1 MRQVPYPFVKWAG
14 GKSKLVDLI
23 IAKLPLNIDTYYE
36 PMVGGGAVLF
46 ELWKRNQFKKALIAD
61 ANPELITTYL
71 VIKHQVQELIKE
83 LKKKKYIY
91 EKTQYYKIRELKIV
105 KLDKVKIAARFI
117 YLNKSCFNGL
127 YRVNTKG
134 EFNVPFGRYINP
146 TILDTKNLL
155 KVNKVLQQVEI
166 VCDDFNVALDAKSTD
181 AVYFDP
187 PYLPIS
193 KTAKFDRYTDCGFG
207 IIEHERLASLFNE
220 ISKKTTVVLSNSN
233 SELAI
238 SLYRKFNIEYCN
250 GRRNIGG
257 HSRFRTQE
265 IIVSNA

>member
-1 MRQVPYPFVKWAG
+1 MKQVPHPFIKWAG
-14 GKSKLVDLI
+14 GKSRLVDFI
-23 IAKLPLNIDTYYE
+23 IAKLPLHINTYYE

-46 ELWKRNQFKKALIAD
+46 ELWKRNQFKKALISD
-61 ANPELITTYL
+61 ANQELITTYI
-71 VIKHQVQELIKE
+71 VIKNQVQELIKE
-83 LKKKKYIY
+83 LKKNKYTY
-91 EKTQYYKIRELKIV
+91 DKTQYYKIRALKTA
-105 KLDKVKIAARFI
+105 KLDDIKIAARFI

-146 TILDTKNLL
+146 RILDAKNLL
-155 KVNKVLQQVEI
+155 KVNEVLQKVEI
-166 VCDDFNVALDAKSTD
+166 VHDDFSIAESADSAD

-193 KTAKFDRYTDCGFG
+193 KTANFDKYTDCGFG
-207 IIEHERLASLFNE
+207 LVEHERLANLFNE

-250 GRRNIGG
+250 GRRTIGG
-257 HSRFRTQE
+257 HSRFQTQE